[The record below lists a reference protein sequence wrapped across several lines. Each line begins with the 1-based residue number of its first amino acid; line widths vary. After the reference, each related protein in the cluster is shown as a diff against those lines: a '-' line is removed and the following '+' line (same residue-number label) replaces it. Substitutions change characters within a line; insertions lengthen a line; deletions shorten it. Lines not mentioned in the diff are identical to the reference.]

1 MYNIAKSTIKGE
13 KVMTQAQERLKSELE
28 NIHDE
33 QTMKQVECFILGIL
47 AQQAIEQRKN
57 ASNDI
62 FQ

>member
-1 MYNIAKSTIKGE
+1 
-13 KVMTQAQERLKSELE
+13 MTQAQERLKSELE

-57 ASNDI
+57 ASKDI